1 MTASRWDNRE
11 RARDRRLY
19 WLELPVRARK
29 TGQRLPG
36 HISGQILDRRTP
48 PAGTAFQVRLLGGK
62 QILETTS
69 DSRGQFGFDNLDS
82 GVIRWR

>member
-1 MTASRWDNRE
+1 MSSCSRTPMLNEAIED
-11 RARDRRLY
+11 LKT
-19 WLELPVRARK
+19 LRARK